1 MERNARN
8 DVARTAK
15 EQTQVQLVP
24 SFSIFSC
31 ERMIWP
37 ISYTGS
43 G

>member
-24 SFSIFSC
+24 SFSFFFVRTYDMGNCVKI
-31 ERMIWP
+31 
-37 ISYTGS
+37 GS
-43 G
+43 